1 METQENDIPA
11 RAGERYRQT
20 WERYLIAL
28 RSTPWLTLSSYC
40 REKHVHYKGVRQ
52 WLKRQ
57 GLSVR
62 SYKKYY
68 RTRPK
73 ERISVAEPINQPKF
87 IQIIPREAG
96 GIPSLHGVNVKFPDG
111 VTLTLQD
118 CTPEGIVTLIE
129 TYERRRSARE
139 ETGYSR

>member
-11 RAGERYRQT
+11 QAGERYRRT

-28 RSTPWLTLSSYC
+28 RSAPELTLSSYC
-40 REKHVHYKGVRQ
+40 REKHIHYKGVRQ

-73 ERISVAEPINQPKF
+73 ERTMVSEPVSQPKF
-87 IQIIPREAG
+87 IQIIPRETVFATA
-96 GIPSLHGVNVKFPDG
+96 PLHGVNVKFPDG
-111 VTLTLQD
+111 VTLTLQE
-118 CTPEGIVTLIE
+118 CTPEGIVSLIE

-139 ETGYSR
+139 AECSL

>member
-1 METQENDIPA
+1 METQENDIPT
-11 RAGERYRQT
+11 RAGERYRRT
-20 WERYLIAL
+20 WEKYLIAL
-28 RSTPWLTLSSYC
+28 RSSPALTLSSYC
-40 REKHVHYKGVRQ
+40 KEKHVHYKGVRQ

-68 RTRPK
+68 RARPK
-73 ERISVAEPINQPKF
+73 ERISVAEPVSLPKF
-87 IQIIPREAG
+87 IQIIPSGAG
-96 GIPSLHGVNVKFPDG
+96 GAPSLHGVSVKFPDG

-129 TYERRRSARE
+129 TYARRRSARE
-139 ETGYSR
+139 AAGCSL

>member
-1 METQENDIPA
+1 M
-11 RAGERYRQT
+11 
-20 WERYLIAL
+20 
-28 RSTPWLTLSSYC
+28 RS
-40 REKHVHYKGVRQ
+40 H
-52 WLKRQ
+52 
-57 GLSVR
+57 
-62 SYKKYY
+62 KKYY

-73 ERISVAEPINQPKF
+73 ERTSVAEPVKQPKF

-96 GIPSLHGVNVKFPDG
+96 GAPSLHGVNVKFPDG

-139 ETGYSR
+139 AAECSR